1 MARFAL
7 TFRKLLNL
15 ISLSVPTENPPEGQV
30 SVFIGDD
37 SGNDLMGLD
46 ANGNIIT
53 LAKGTIFSE

>member
-15 ISLSVPTENPPEGQV
+15 IYLSVPTENPPEGQV
-30 SVFIGDD
+30 SVFIGGD

-53 LAKGTIFSE
+53 LAKGTIVSE

>member
-15 ISLSVPTENPPEGQV
+15 ISFSVQTENLPEGQV
-30 SVFIGDD
+30 SVFIGGD

>member
-30 SVFIGDD
+30 SVFIGGD
-37 SGNDLMGLD
+37 SGNDLTGLD

>member
-30 SVFIGDD
+30 SVFIGGD

-46 ANGNIIT
+46 ANGNFIT

>member
-7 TFRKLLNL
+7 TFRKLLNF

-30 SVFIGDD
+30 SVFIGGN

-53 LAKGTIFSE
+53 LAKGTIVSE

>member
-30 SVFIGDD
+30 SVFIGSD

>member
-30 SVFIGDD
+30 SVFIGGD

-53 LAKGTIFSE
+53 LAKGTIVSE

>member
-30 SVFIGDD
+30 SVYIGGD

-53 LAKGTIFSE
+53 LAKGTIVSE

>member
-15 ISLSVPTENPPEGQV
+15 ISFSVPTENPPEGQV
-30 SVFIGDD
+30 SVYIGGD

>member
-30 SVFIGDD
+30 SVFIGGD
-37 SGNDLMGLD
+37 SGNDLIGLD

-53 LAKGTIFSE
+53 LAKGTIVSE

>member
-15 ISLSVPTENPPEGQV
+15 ISFSVPTENHPEGQV
-30 SVFIGDD
+30 SVYIGGD

>member
-30 SVFIGDD
+30 SVFIGCD

-53 LAKGTIFSE
+53 LAKGAIFSE

>member
-15 ISLSVPTENPPEGQV
+15 ISFSVQTENPPEGQV
-30 SVFIGDD
+30 SVFIGGD

-53 LAKGTIFSE
+53 LAKGTIVSE

>member
-30 SVFIGDD
+30 SVFIGGD